1 MDWIPLLLTVSPTL
15 ALILEY
21 EARRGTGGV
30 IVVVYVV
37 TVCVDAAVVYIRGVV
52 LIVAR
57 RA

>member
-1 MDWIPLLLTVSPTL
+1 MKQG
-15 ALILEY
+15 
-21 EARRGTGGV
+21 GTGGV